1 MTDNTASSARINFK
15 QAIIVALITSIT
27 TISVTLI
34 STKGSSPSVQ
44 SNISDCSSCEN
55 EINKLKVELDNTIS
69 AENLSDISSRFFKKQ
84 DKKQELKDSLKIVVS
99 MAENHLEEKK
109 HYAYDFFSLKKILIS
124 KPKGNINTRIDDG
137 DDISTF
143 IIIQKILKNIQFYTG
158 PLTGDRLETKLALM
172 KFQEKQNSITNN
184 YINEDDYGILGNQT
198 YIALL
203 EQFKHSN

>member
-1 MTDNTASSARINFK
+1 MTDNTASSAKINFK

-27 TISVTLI
+27 TIIVTLI

-44 SNISDCSSCEN
+44 SNNIDCSSYEN
-55 EINKLKVELDNTIS
+55 EIKELKVELGNTIS

-99 MAENHLEEKK
+99 MAENQLEEMK

-124 KPKGNINTRIDDG
+124 KPKGNINTRIDD
-137 DDISTF
+137 DNISTY